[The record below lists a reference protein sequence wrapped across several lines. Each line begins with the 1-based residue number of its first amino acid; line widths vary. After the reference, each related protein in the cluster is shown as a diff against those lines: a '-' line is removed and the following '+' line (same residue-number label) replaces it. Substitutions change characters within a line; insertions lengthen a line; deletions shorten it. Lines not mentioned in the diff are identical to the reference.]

1 MLFRGRVLD
10 KSRDERLDG
19 VTMTAREEISMD
31 STNSLREREIAR
43 ACAFTWGAIAA
54 CLSLTRALRP
64 VGYGGGCGMAWADGC
79 LRMGHAMRRY
89 RIPVR
94 D

>member
-19 VTMTAREEISMD
+19 VTMTTREEISMD
-31 STNSLREREIAR
+31 STNSLRAREIAR

-54 CLSLTRALRP
+54 CLSMPRALRH
-64 VGYGGGCGMAWADGC
+64 VRYGDGCGFAWADGC
-79 LRMGHAMRRY
+79 RGMGRAMRAGR
-89 RIPVR
+89 RV
-94 D
+94 